1 MKNKAI
7 FLDRDGVLNECMTD
21 KVKFVNKPNDL
32 YLIPGTAKAIRIF
45 KEKGYKVYVVTNQ
58 GGIGLGYMSVDV
70 LNQIHEKLKEEIIA
84 EEPLAIIDEISTCIH
99 KPKENC
105 ICRKPEPGLI
115 IDLANKYDID
125 LSKSYMIGDRE
136 TDIEAGQKAGTR
148 TVLISENQK
157 EIETKADNVS
167 SNLLEFALLLQRT

>member
-1 MKNKAI
+1 
-7 FLDRDGVLNECMTD
+7 MTD

-58 GGIGLGYMSVDV
+58 GGIGLGYMSVDI
-70 LNQIHEKLKEEIIA
+70 LNQIHDKLKEEIIA
-84 EEPLAIIDEISTCIH
+84 KEPLAIIDEISTCIH

-136 TDIEAGQKAGTR
+136 TDIEAGHKAGTR